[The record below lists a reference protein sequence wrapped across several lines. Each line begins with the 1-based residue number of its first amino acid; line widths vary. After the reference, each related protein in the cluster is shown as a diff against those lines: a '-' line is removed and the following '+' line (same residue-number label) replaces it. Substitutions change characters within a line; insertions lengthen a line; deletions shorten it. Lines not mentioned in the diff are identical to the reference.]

1 MITLRRAFPE
11 DHPDYARLFPELE
24 VPDPIPPLDVWW
36 ERQGPQTIVA
46 EARGEVVGYLWFELI
61 GGMLYVR
68 NVVSDPR
75 LRRQG
80 IGRKLLRES
89 MRRGVDAGAVRW
101 CLNVKDD
108 NVAAIRLYESLG
120 LRTEYPTRVLRL
132 GWDLPLVQGPRTGGL
147 TVNAHIEDAGSVER
161 ALALLGGSVQRALD
175 QGRVAV
181 TAVRSAEVV
190 GFAAFDP
197 GFPGAYP
204 FVARDLEV
212 AWALLEAL
220 SPHRQPFH
228 DGSWRESGL
237 QLVVERDEALADA
250 LVAQGAQPVFRILHL
265 AGPLRG

>member
-11 DHPDYARLFPELE
+11 DHPAYARLFPELE

-36 ERQGPQTIVA
+36 SRQGPQTIIA

-89 MRRGVDAGAVRW
+89 MRRGVEAGAIRW

-132 GWDLPLVQGPRTGGL
+132 RWDLPPVHDAGGGL
-147 TVNAHIEDAGSVER
+147 TVTAHINDAGRVER
-161 ALALLGGSVQRALD
+161 ALGLLEGSVQRAVD

-181 TAVRSAEVV
+181 TALRSAEVV

-212 AWALLEAL
+212 AFALLEAL

-237 QLVVERDEALADA
+237 QIVVERDEALADA
-250 LVAQGAQPVFRILHL
+250 LVAHGAQPVFRILHL